1 MLLLDNASKEPDL
14 VNMASQAGLHVLTH
28 SGAETA
34 LSGAGSHSQDDGMAV
49 DSPASPLAAGSQASV
64 GPTGEHPLRAAGS
77 AVYTSSLLLAN
88 DSAMSAAGNARQH
101 LRLHCSQK

>member
-1 MLLLDNASKEPDL
+1 
-14 VNMASQAGLHVLTH
+14 MASQAGLHVSTH

-64 GPTGEHPLRAAGS
+64 GPTGEQHPSRAAGS

-101 LRLHCSQK
+101 LEIALFSTPAKFEHASKDCLP